1 MSPEADKILG
11 LFLKKIRDLSGGDV
25 TVDPLLGY
33 DPDTGSI
40 EQFYRM
46 RVIFPSD
53 CDDDGFI
60 GVEFVEASYTGL
72 EESFMVWF
80 YRAIATA
87 AMMFIAGEE

>member
-1 MSPEADKILG
+1 MSSEAEKILG

-33 DPDTGSI
+33 NPDTGSI
-40 EQFYRM
+40 EQYYRM

-53 CDDDGFI
+53 YDDDGFI
-60 GVEFVEASYTGL
+60 GVEFVEASYTEL

-80 YRAIATA
+80 YGAIATA
-87 AMMFIAGEE
+87 AIMSIAGEE